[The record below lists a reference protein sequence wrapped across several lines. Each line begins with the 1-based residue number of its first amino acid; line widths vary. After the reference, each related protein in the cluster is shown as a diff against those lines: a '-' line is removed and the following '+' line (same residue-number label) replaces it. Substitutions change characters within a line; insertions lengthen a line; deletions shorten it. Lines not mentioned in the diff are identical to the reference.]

1 MTQDMMTLRALLE
14 KSSDADLLR
23 EMIGFTAERLMAL
36 EVEGLTGAAH
46 GERSADRITHRNGYR
61 DRSWETRAGTVELK
75 IPKLRKGSYFPG
87 FLEPRR
93 MAEKALAAVIQEA
106 YIQGVSTRSVDDL
119 VQAMG
124 MSGVSKSQVSRL
136 CGEIDDKV
144 NGFLDRSLE
153 GDWPYLWLD
162 ATYVKVRQTGRIVS
176 VAVTVAVA
184 VNDQGRREVL
194 GMTIGA
200 SEAETFWT
208 EFLRSRA
215 RRGLR
220 GVKLVISDDHKG
232 LKATATR
239 ILGATWQRCR
249 VHFAR
254 NLLAHAGRQG
264 RRVVSAFVATAFAQ
278 EDADSAKVQ
287 WRQVADQLRPKVPK
301 LAVLMDEAEHDVL
314 AYMSFPREHR
324 QKLHS
329 TNPIERLHAEAPC
342 RGQASHQRRRYL
354 SQRSRHHTA
363 RRRHP
368 SRAERRVGRLK
379 EIHDAGSRTLR
390 FACEELAL
398 HHRRTNVVGIFP
410 NEAAITRLVG
420 AILLEQN
427 DEWGRLKEIHDAG
440 IHRSAERWCPHHAAH
455 RGSLNVPAQA
465 AVVETVGSLRLVAVA
480 PAPEGALRDTQ
491 NLLRLRLAQ
500 ATPMGAPV
508 NLLELHQSQSLYL
521 LRSTDL
527 LPPWLGGVLKPDRSS
542 GT

>member
-14 KSSDADLLR
+14 KGSDADLLR

-184 VNDQGRREVL
+184 VNDQGCREVL
-194 GMTIGA
+194 GMAIGA
-200 SEAETFWT
+200 SEAEAFWA
-208 EFLRSRA
+208 EFLRSLA

-220 GVKLVISDDHKG
+220 GVKLVDLRRPQGSE
-232 LKATATR
+232 
-239 ILGATWQRCR
+239 
-249 VHFAR
+249 
-254 NLLAHAGRQG
+254 G
-264 RRVVSAFVATAFAQ
+264 RRDPDPSAPPGKDAACTSPATCWPMPAAR
-278 EDADSAKVQ
+278 AGASSPPSSPPPSPRRTPTA
-287 WRQVADQLRPKVPK
+287 RRPSGVRSPTSSGPRCPSWQFSW
-301 LAVLMDEAEHDVL
+301 DEAEHDVL
-314 AYMSFPREHR
+314 AYMSFPQGAPPEIA
-324 QKLHS
+324 LHKPDR
-329 TNPIERLHAEAPC
+329 TAPC
-342 RGQASHQRRRYL
+342 RGQAPHQRRRHL

-368 SRAERRVGRLK
+368 SRAER
-379 EIHDAGSRTLR
+379 
-390 FACEELAL
+390 
-398 HHRRTNVVGIFP
+398 
-410 NEAAITRLVG
+410 
-420 AILLEQN
+420 
-427 DEWGRLKEIHDAG
+427 
-440 IHRSAERWCPHHAAH
+440 
-455 RGSLNVPAQA
+455 
-465 AVVETVGSLRLVAVA
+465 
-480 PAPEGALRDTQ
+480 
-491 NLLRLRLAQ
+491 
-500 ATPMGAPV
+500 
-508 NLLELHQSQSLYL
+508 
-521 LRSTDL
+521 
-527 LPPWLGGVLKPDRSS
+527 
-542 GT
+542 

>member
-1 MTQDMMTLRALLE
+1 M
-14 KSSDADLLR
+14 
-23 EMIGFTAERLMAL
+23 
-36 EVEGLTGAAH
+36 
-46 GERSADRITHRNGYR
+46 
-61 DRSWETRAGTVELK
+61 ELK
-75 IPKLRKGSYFPG
+75 IPKLRKGSYFPA

-93 MAEKALAAVIQEA
+93 MAEGAGCGDPEA
-106 YIQGVSTRSVDDL
+106 YVQGVSTRSVDDL

-124 MSGVSKSQVSRL
+124 MSGISKRGLAAVRGDPIRSTASS
-136 CGEIDDKV
+136 IDRWRAT
-144 NGFLDRSLE
+144 G
-153 GDWPYLWLD
+153 PLWLD

-194 GMTIGA
+194 GVAIGA

-208 EFLRSRA
+208 EFLRSLA

-232 LKATATR
+232 LKAAVTR

-249 VHFAR
+249 VHFMR

-278 EDADSAKVQ
+278 EDAEAASAQ

-329 TNPIERLHAEAPC
+329 TNPIERLHAE
-342 RGQASHQRRRYL
+342 
-354 SQRSRHHTA
+354 
-363 RRRHP
+363 
-368 SRAERRVGRLK
+368 VK
-379 EIHDAGSRTLR
+379 
-390 FACEELAL
+390 
-398 HHRRTNVVGIFP
+398 RRTNVVGIFP

-427 DEWGRLKEIHDAG
+427 DEWAVSRRYMTLESIAPLSDG
-440 IHRSAERWCPHHAAH
+440 
-455 RGSLNVPAQA
+455 VPI
-465 AVVETVGSLRLVAVA
+465 T
-480 PAPEGALRDTQ
+480 
-491 NLLRLRLAQ
+491 
-500 ATPMGAPV
+500 
-508 NLLELHQSQSLYL
+508 
-521 LRSTDL
+521 
-527 LPPWLGGVLKPDRSS
+527 LPPVAA
-542 GT
+542 